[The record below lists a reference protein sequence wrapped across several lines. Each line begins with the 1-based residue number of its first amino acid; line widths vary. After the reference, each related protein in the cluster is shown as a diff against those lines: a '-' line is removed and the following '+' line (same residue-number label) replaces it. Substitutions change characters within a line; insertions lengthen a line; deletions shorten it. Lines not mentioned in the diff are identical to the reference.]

1 MEFFTSVDEI
11 VTSWKQKLANDPVW
25 IECGLKRI
33 FEYQTAD
40 ERHNQ
45 DVRNNNGVGFTTAD
59 AYMLSSFAKQLKYRK
74 NYHLSEKQL
83 AYAARRMPKYAR
95 QLVNQAIEKGKMV
108 KENGMWRAAKPT
120 QRFDMSHPNQS
131 QVPQHNQPK
140 AQWTNA
146 DEKRWIDYKN
156 EFQRIEMEQE
166 AEAFRSKMEYEMS
179 LNGGR

>member
-11 VTSWKQKLANDPVW
+11 VNSWKQKLANDPVW

-40 ERHNQ
+40 ERYNQ

-74 NYHLSEKQL
+74 NYHLSERQL
-83 AYAARRMPKYAR
+83 AYAAHRMPKYAR

-108 KENGMWRAAKPT
+108 KENGMWQSA
-120 QRFDMSHPNQS
+120 S
-131 QVPQHNQPK
+131 QVK
-140 AQWTNA
+140 AQEKKVEKKATWTNA
-146 DEKRWIDYKN
+146 DERRWIDYKN

-166 AEAFRSKMEYEMS
+166 QRAFEAKMEYEMS
-179 LNGGR
+179 LNRR